1 MSFLQSKQFDK
12 LADDDISTSYRE
24 ILILRRF
31 LKNLSGY
38 DKKN

>member
-24 ILILRRF
+24 ILIIRTIF
-31 LKNLSGY
+31 
-38 DKKN
+38 KKSFWI